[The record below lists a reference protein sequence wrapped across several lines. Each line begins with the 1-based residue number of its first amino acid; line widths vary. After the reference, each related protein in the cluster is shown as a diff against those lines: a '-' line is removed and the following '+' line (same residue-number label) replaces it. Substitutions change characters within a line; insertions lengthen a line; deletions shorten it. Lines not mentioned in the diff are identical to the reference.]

1 MDKETEAQRTDSTC
15 GRPSLKEQGWGAP
28 PGPPPPAPS
37 YATLRPHLP
46 PLHAPTPPPAW
57 LMSVMAPNKSIRGQV
72 SDQPGRFWAAVG
84 ALPAPTPS
92 DAESGHL
99 LPHLLPLRHPQA
111 LQVPP
116 TPTTTD
122 GFGGPGVP
130 APHPAG
136 SASELCDLGRADLCP
151 GLRRQQPIHVFLP
164 SEHTRT
170 LAGCLS
176 TDPRQLGNLRV
187 PGRGACGRLLRAGQF
202 QFSQFTR
209 LPSQPRG
216 SF

>member
-1 MDKETEAQRTDSTC
+1 MIRLA
-15 GRPSLKEQGWGAP
+15 GHPSLKEQGWGAP

-46 PLHAPTPPPAW
+46 PPHPPTPPPAW
-57 LMSVMAPNKSIRGQV
+57 LTSVMAPDKSIRGQV
-72 SDQPGRFWAAVG
+72 SDQPGRFWAAVR

-136 SASELCDLGRADLCP
+136 SPSELCDPGQADLCP
-151 GLRRQQPIHVFLP
+151 GLREQPIHVFLP
-164 SEHTRT
+164 SKHTHS

-176 TDPRQLGNLRV
+176 TDPGQLGKLGV
-187 PGRGACGRLLRAGQF
+187 LGRGACGHLLRAVQF

-209 LPSQPRG
+209 LPSHPGG